1 MHNLVNYEAK
11 ENLSSQKG
19 NFTRPRPII
28 VLGIAGIC
36 LCTRDHFSIGLQSFW
51 GPLDINVGVNCR
63 AILPPLSVIIWDRK
77 VNIWLRRRFHKAWE
91 SFTRISPPWH
101 LVEESVF
108 GGLFFLFILKVALLT
123 SGIFQIFAK
132 FGYYSYLY
140 AMVLT
145 LRRMI

>member
-1 MHNLVNYEAK
+1 MYSVITSTFLGTLYSLVETL
-11 ENLSSQKG
+11 EN
-19 NFTRPRPII
+19 PII
-28 VLGIAGIC
+28 VLGRPRIC
-36 LCTRDHFSIGLQSFW
+36 LSKINNSYMVLQTFW